1 MNIKTFI
8 DRPIFAGVISV
19 IIVLLGFICLVGL
32 PVEQFPEIAPPTV
45 SVSANYSGANAETV
59 QKSVVIPLE
68 EAINGVENMMYM
80 TSSATNNGSANIQ
93 IYFRQGTNADMA
105 MVNVQNRIASAQGLL
120 PAEVTRSGVRVRKRQ
135 TSRIKTLAIYSPD
148 DSFGAGRLRVPLS
161 VRRRRHSGG

>member
-19 IIVLLGFICLVGL
+19 IIVLLGLICLGGL
-32 PVEQFPEIAPPTV
+32 PIEQYPEIAPPTV

-59 QKSVVIPLE
+59 QNSVIVPLE

-80 TSSATNNGSANIQ
+80 TSSANNNGSASIQ

-105 MVNVQNRIASAQGLL
+105 MVNVQNRIGTGSA
-120 PAEVTRSGVRVRKRQ
+120 AC
-135 TSRIKTLAIYSPD
+135 
-148 DSFGAGRLRVPLS
+148 
-161 VRRRRHSGG
+161 